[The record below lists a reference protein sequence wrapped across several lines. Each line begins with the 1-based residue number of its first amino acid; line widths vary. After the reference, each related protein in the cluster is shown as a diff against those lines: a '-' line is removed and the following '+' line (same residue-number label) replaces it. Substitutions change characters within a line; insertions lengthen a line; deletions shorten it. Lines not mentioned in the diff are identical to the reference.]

1 MNKRPINIIDSAS
14 DILRA
19 LQKGVFI
26 TTKNGDKVNSMVVEW
41 GTLGN
46 NWGRQVFVCY
56 VRESRYTHEMLEQNP
71 EFTVNIP
78 VGEYDKRIFRVCGGK
93 SGRDMD
99 KVSEL
104 GLTLVEGSKVGVP
117 AIKELPLTLECK
129 VIYRQKEDHTLL
141 PEDIRQRFYP
151 AITTRNHDT
160 DQDEHFIYFGEVVDA
175 YVVE

>member
-1 MNKRPINIIDSAS
+1 MNKKTIDIIDRAP

-26 TTKNGDKVNSMVVEW
+26 TTKVGDKVNSMVVEW
-41 GTLGN
+41 GTMGS
-46 NWGRQVFVCY
+46 NWGRPVFVCY
-56 VRESRYTHEMLEQNP
+56 VRDSRYTHDMLERNP

-93 SGRDMD
+93 SGRDID
-99 KVSEL
+99 KVKEL
-104 GLTLVEGSKVGVP
+104 GLTLVPGSRIGVP

-129 VIYRQKEDHTLL
+129 VIYQQKEDHTQL
-141 PEDIRQRFYP
+141 PEDIRKRFYP

-160 DQDEHFIYFGEVVDA
+160 DKDEHFIYVGEVVDA
-175 YVVE
+175 YMLE

>member
-1 MNKRPINIIDSAS
+1 MNKRKIDLIDSAS

-26 TTKNGDKVNSMVVEW
+26 TTRSGEKVNTMVVEW

-46 NWGRQVFVCY
+46 NWGRPVFVCY
-56 VRESRYTHEMLEQNP
+56 VRESRYTHELLEQNP

-78 VGEYDKRIFRVCGGK
+78 VGEYDKKIFRVCGGK
-93 SGRDMD
+93 SGRDLD

-104 GLTLVEGSKVGVP
+104 GLTLVEGNKVSVP
-117 AIKELPLTLECK
+117 AIKELPMTLECK
-129 VIYRQKEDHTLL
+129 VIYRQKEDHKQL
-141 PEDIRQRFYP
+141 PDDIQKRFYP
-151 AITTRNHDT
+151 TLTTRHHDT
-160 DQDEHFIYFGEVVDA
+160 DQDEHFVYFGEVVDA